1 MLIRSSY
8 SGLPAINLMYSE
20 GNFSAAKHQRLLREG
35 VCTAPVKAVVLPA
48 V

>member
-1 MLIRSSY
+1 MLIRSGY
-8 SGLPAINLMYSE
+8 SGLRAISLMYSE

-35 VCTAPVKAVVLPA
+35 VHTAPVKAVALPA